1 LETPGSKAAPYQ
13 AWLLVLSLAVVIP
26 VAWLTAGQVRAVD
39 RELATTRSER
49 QGLEAV
55 GFATDLLATICR
67 IRIDQADRAMHTHAA
82 VVPLTDDER
91 ADIES
96 HLATLEQ
103 ADPTDAFGAASRI
116 HDVRRVWAQTEN
128 APDGSAALLSL
139 GEPVLGIIDAIDDGT
154 KLAYE
159 SNVMIGNLNQAYTQ
173 ASVALEEHMSAA
185 TYRLRLAAAK
195 GPIGV
200 DDRITIAGG
209 IARAEA
215 ASASLAASLGLAMQD
230 DHDLRDAIE
239 SPFDREQ
246 DAQEELAAPLDAILR
261 GEVMRPQDDLALVV
275 RARDFLLAGASFDEI
290 LREQLD
296 LLMQR
301 RLQDQNG
308 ARLGSLVWAGL
319 AILASI
325 DVVWLIGLVIVRR
338 SRAELER
345 AQERAAKLEAELA
358 RQDAERALLQS
369 EAQFRAIFEG
379 SQIGMA
385 TLDNDGRVVESNSAL
400 DTLLAN
406 VGERLIAQDD
416 HRFVEVISGF
426 RRAYQTERRLRMA
439 DGTSLWVE
447 VTVSTIGLASP
458 GRAAAIALVQDISE
472 RKLMNQRLEHEATH
486 DPLTSLPNRGRFL
499 NDLNAAIAKRRQTPT
514 APFAVLFIDLDNFK
528 MVNDSLGHFAGD
540 RVLMEVAARISTAC
554 RGDDVV
560 ARLHGDEF
568 AVLLGGIDRIELVR
582 AIADG
587 IRDEVRIPVD
597 IGGEP
602 VFVTSSVGIVI
613 GHDEYES
620 AEDLLRD
627 ADTAMYQAKLMGR
640 GGAVLFDEGM
650 QHEAAQRMRIT
661 TDIRLGI
668 QRGEFRLAFQPV
680 VSLETRLATGAE
692 ALLRWQHPLYGEIA
706 PTRFIPIAEES
717 DAIIELGRLALR
729 EACVQ
734 LAHCDWELPDVRP
747 LRMAVNLSVRQIADD
762 GFVGDVKRFLSLAN
776 ISGQRL
782 VLELTESA
790 LLENGERAA
799 NIFAALKELG
809 VRLCIDDFGTGY
821 SSLRYLDQLPLDILK
836 IDRSFVHRYDGEI
849 ASEPI
854 VQMILTLAQSM
865 GLSVVAEGVET
876 EAQAAKLLEMG
887 CKLGQGFLL
896 ARPMPGDAFLAWL
909 KAQTPRRTGPR
920 SRTSAS

>member
-1 LETPGSKAAPYQ
+1 LEAAGSKAAPYQ

-26 VAWLTAGQVRAVD
+26 VAWLTAGQVRATD
-39 RELATTRSER
+39 RALATTRLER
-49 QGLEAV
+49 RGIEGI
-55 GFATDLLATICR
+55 GFAGDLLATIER
-67 IRIDQADRAMHTHAA
+67 IRIDQADRVMHTHAA
-82 VVPLTDDER
+82 VPLTDDER
-91 ADIES
+91 MDIGS
-96 HLATLEQ
+96 HLVTLERE
-103 ADPTDAFGAASRI
+103 DPGNTFGAA
-116 HDVRRVWAQTEN
+116 AQLRSLRSTWNRTEH
-128 APDGSAALLSL
+128 AQDGSQALLAL
-139 GEPVLGIIDAIDDGT
+139 GDPVLQVVSAIDDGT

-159 SNVMIGNLNQAYTQ
+159 SNVVIGNLDEAY
-173 ASVALEEHMSAA
+173 AEDSLGLAELLSAA
-185 TYRLRLAAAK
+185 TYRLRIAAAQ
-195 GPIGV
+195 GDIGL
-200 DDRITIAGG
+200 DDRITTAGG
-209 IARAEA
+209 IARGQT
-215 ASASLAASLGLAMQD
+215 ASTALGTVLALSMKN
-230 DHDLRDAIE
+230 DHDVRDALE
-239 SPFDREQ
+239 PALNREREAE
-246 DAQEELAAPLDAILR
+246 DYLATPLDALLR
-261 GEVMRPQDDLALVV
+261 GQTLGQQDDLALVV
-275 RARDFLLAGASFDEI
+275 RARDFLLAGASFEDV
-290 LREQLD
+290 LRDQLD
-296 LLMQR
+296 TLMLQ
-301 RLQDQNG
+301 RLQDQAG
-308 ARLGSLVWAGL
+308 MRVGSIVWAGL

-325 DVVWLIGLVIVRR
+325 DLVWLIGLVIVRR
-338 SRAELER
+338 SRAELDR

-358 RQDAERALLQS
+358 RQDAERALVQS

-385 TLDNDGRVVESNSAL
+385 TMDSEALVVESNQAL
-400 DTLLAN
+400 DVLLAN
-406 VGERLIAQDD
+406 IGDRLIAADD
-416 HRFVEVISGF
+416 HRFAEVISGY
-426 RRAYQTERRLRMA
+426 RRAYQMERRLRRN
-439 DGTSLWVE
+439 DGASLWVE

-486 DPLTSLPNRGRFL
+486 DPLTSLPNRSRFL
-499 NDLNAAIAKRRQTPT
+499 HDLNAAIAKRRQTPT
-514 APFAVLFIDLDNFK
+514 SAFAVLFIDLDNFK

-668 QRGEFRLAFQPV
+668 QRGEFKLAFQPI
-680 VSLETRLATGAE
+680 VSLQTRLATGAE
-692 ALLRWQHPLYGEIA
+692 ALLRWNHPLYGEIT

-747 LRMAVNLSVRQIADD
+747 LRMGVNLSVRQIADE
-762 GFVGDVKRFLSLAN
+762 GFVADVKRFLSLAN
-776 ISGQRL
+776 ISGERL

-809 VRLCIDDFGTGY
+809 VQLCIDDFGTGY
-821 SSLRYLDQLPLDILK
+821 SSLRYLDQLPLDMLK

-876 EAQAAKLLEMG
+876 EYQAAKLLEMG
-887 CKLGQGFLL
+887 CKFGQGFLL

-909 KAQTPRRTGPR
+909 KSQSTRRSTAR
-920 SRTSAS
+920 SRSLP